1 MQKTRRQTALRVFY
15 LPKEVENARNRAF
28 RLAKRGRF
36 GYHSHISAAARGPAR
51 RRFSAA
57 MGISQPDYRFPGE
70 VVRLTVTVVADVLG
84 KENNGT
90 TIACLNLVRYLRS
103 QGDEVRVLCADEDRR
118 GQEGF
123 YIVPTLD
130 LGFALNKVF
139 EKNEVV
145 PAKGDAAVVEA
156 ALEGAD
162 VCHIMTP
169 FFLGHAALKVC
180 KSRGVPVT
188 AGFHCQAENLTSHL
202 FLINSGLANREFY
215 NAVWAHFY
223 RYVDCIHYPSQFIR
237 DYFEASIGCKTPGA
251 VVSNGVNDMYRPRRV
266 EKPEWLR
273 DKFVVLYIGRLARE
287 KSHKILVKAVR
298 YSKYK
303 DKIQLMFAGCGP
315 RKEQIMRCVR
325 RCKIAP
331 PSINFYSREELVDV
345 INYSDLYC
353 HPAEIEIEA
362 ISCLEAISCGL
373 VPVISDSPRSATK
386 AFALDENNLFACNDP
401 KDLARKI
408 DFWIEHP
415 ELKAEYARR
424 YEGYAAQFD
433 QAECM
438 KKTRQILLDAYEKA
452 KNDLVR

>member
-1 MQKTRRQTALRVFY
+1 MAVFCALTAQY
-15 LPKEVENARNRAF
+15 F
-28 RLAKRGRF
+28 RSFRSL
-36 GYHSHISAAARGPAR
+36 
-51 RRFSAA
+51 
-57 MGISQPDYRFPGE
+57 GE
-70 VVRLTVTVVADVLG
+70 VDLLTFTVVADVLG

-103 QGDEVRVLCADEDRR
+103 RGDEVRVLCADEDRR

-123 YIVPTLD
+123 FIVPTLD

-145 PAKGDAAVVEA
+145 PAKGDRQTVEA

-169 FFLGHAALKVC
+169 FFLGRAALKAC
-180 KSRGVPVT
+180 KSRGVPAT

-215 NAVWAHFY
+215 NAVWALFY
-223 RYVDCIHYPSQFIR
+223 KYVDRIHYPSQFIR
-237 DYFEASIGCKTPGA
+237 DYFEASIGRKTPGA
-251 VVSNGVNDMYRPRRV
+251 VVSNGVNDMYRPREV
-266 EKPEWLR
+266 EKPDRLK

-287 KSHKILVKAVR
+287 KSHNVLVKAVKYSR
-298 YSKYK
+298 YR

-315 RKEQIMRCVR
+315 RKAQIMRCVR
-325 RCKIAP
+325 RCKITP
-331 PSINFYSREELVDV
+331 PLINFYSREDLVDL

-362 ISCLEAISCGL
+362 IACLEAISCGL

-401 KDLARKI
+401 RDLARKI

-415 ELKAEYARR
+415 ELKAEYKRR
-424 YEGYAAQFD
+424 YEGFAAQFD

-438 KKTRQILLDAYEKA
+438 KKTRQILVDAYENA
-452 KNDLVR
+452 N

>member
-1 MQKTRRQTALRVFY
+1 M
-15 LPKEVENARNRAF
+15 
-28 RLAKRGRF
+28 
-36 GYHSHISAAARGPAR
+36 
-51 RRFSAA
+51 
-57 MGISQPDYRFPGE
+57 
-70 VVRLTVTVVADVLG
+70 TVTVVADVLG

-90 TIACLNLVRYLRS
+90 TIACLNLVRYLRGR
-103 QGDEVRVLCADEDRR
+103 GDEVRVLCADEDRR

-145 PAKGDAAVVEA
+145 PARSDRPTVEA

-169 FFLGHAALKVC
+169 FFLGRAALKVC
-180 KSRGVPVT
+180 KSRGIPVT

-202 FLINSGLANREFY
+202 FLINSDLANREFY
-215 NAVWAHFY
+215 NAVWAYFY
-223 RYVDCIHYPSQFIR
+223 KYVDLIHYPSQFIR
-237 DYFEASIGCKTPGA
+237 DYFERSIGRKTPGV
-251 VVSNGVNDMYRPRRV
+251 VVSNGVNDIYRPRKV
-266 EKPEWLR
+266 EKPDRLK

-287 KSHKILVKAVR
+287 KSHKVLVKAVK

-315 RKEQIMRCVR
+315 RKAQIMRYVR

-331 PSINFYSREELVDV
+331 PHIDFYSRSDLVDL

-362 ISCLEAISCGL
+362 IACLEAISCGL

-386 AFALDENNLFACNDP
+386 AFALDENNLFSCNDSR
-401 KDLARKI
+401 DLARRI

-415 ELKAEYARR
+415 ELKAEYAKR
-424 YEGYAAQFD
+424 YEGFAAQFD
-433 QAECM
+433 QTECM
-438 KKTRQILLDAYEKA
+438 EKTRQILVDAYEKA
-452 KNDLVR
+452 NENDLVFRPA

>member
-1 MQKTRRQTALRVFY
+1 M
-15 LPKEVENARNRAF
+15 
-28 RLAKRGRF
+28 
-36 GYHSHISAAARGPAR
+36 
-51 RRFSAA
+51 
-57 MGISQPDYRFPGE
+57 
-70 VVRLTVTVVADVLG
+70 TVTVVADVLG

-103 QGDEVRVLCADEDRR
+103 RGDEVRVLCADEDRR

-123 YIVPTLD
+123 YIVPKLN

-145 PAKGDAAVVEA
+145 PARGDPAVIEA

-162 VCHIMTP
+162 VCHLMTP
-169 FFLGHAALKVC
+169 FFLANAALKAC
-180 KSRGVPVT
+180 RKKGVPVT

-202 FLINSGLANREFY
+202 FLINSALANREFY
-215 NAVWAHFY
+215 HFVWKHLY

-237 DYFEASIGCKTPGA
+237 DVFEKSIGRETPGV
-251 VVSNGVNDMYRPRRV
+251 VVSNGVNDMYRPRKV

-273 DKFVVLYIGRLARE
+273 DKFVVLYIGRLSRE
-287 KSHKILVKAVR
+287 KSHKVLVKAVT

-303 DKIQLMFAGCGP
+303 DRIQLMFAGCGP
-315 RKEQIMRCVR
+315 RKGQIMRCVR
-325 RCKIAP
+325 RCGITP
-331 PSINFYSREELVDV
+331 PHIDFYSRSDLVDL
-345 INYSDLYC
+345 INCSDLYC

-386 AFALDENNLFACNDP
+386 AFALDENDLFACNDP
-401 KDLARKI
+401 RDLARKL

-415 ELKAEYARR
+415 ELKAEYAKR
-424 YEGYAAQFD
+424 YEGFAAQFD
-433 QAECM
+433 QTECM
-438 KKTRQILLDAYEKA
+438 KKTRQILVDAYEKA
-452 KNDLVR
+452 NDMVL